1 MTGRPATK
9 FSVFVKRAKVKH
21 GDKYGYHEQDYTNL
35 VTKTRITCKACSEDF
50 WQRPHD
56 HFKGGCQTCALKITG
71 HIAFEKAKNSFI
83 ERAKEKHG
91 NRFEYSRVEY
101 TGRKNYIEIRCAEHD
116 VWFNC
121 IAGNHLNGDGSCPIC
136 SVEKSTAHAVER
148 KVDCA
153 HRFKEKAI
161 SKHGDLYDYSQS
173 VYVDS
178 ITKVVI
184 VCKDHGP
191 FKQSP
196 CDHLKGAGCP
206 SCKGGFDPLSE
217 ATLYYVRFD
226 AELGPFYKI
235 GITNISVDVRF
246 KRHKTPY
253 QIIKTWPYLTGENA
267 AKEERRILN
276 EFSDFRYK
284 GENVIKDGNTELFI
298 TDVLNL
304 DIQ

>member
-1 MTGRPATK
+1 MGRPATK
-9 FSVFVKRAKVKH
+9 FSVFVKRAKSKH
-21 GDKYGYHEQDYTNL
+21 GDKYDYHEQDYINI
-35 VTKTRITCKACSEDF
+35 VTKTRITCKACFEDF

-56 HFKGGCQTCALKITG
+56 HFKGGCKECALKKTG
-71 HIAFEKAKNSFI
+71 RMAFDKAKNSFI
-83 ERAKEKHG
+83 ERAVEKHG
-91 NRFEYSRVEY
+91 NRFDYSTTEY
-101 TGRKNYIEIRCAEHD
+101 TGRSSHVEIRCVYHD
-116 VWFNC
+116 LWFSC
-121 IAGNHLNGDGSCPIC
+121 QAGTHLTGDGSCPLC
-136 SVEKSTAHAVER
+136 SIEKITAHAVDR

-153 HRFKEKAI
+153 NRFKEKAT

-184 VCKDHGP
+184 GCKDHGP

-196 CDHLKGAGCP
+196 CDHLKGNGCP
-206 SCKGGFDPLSE
+206 SCKGGFNPLAE

-226 AELGPFYKI
+226 TEHGPFYKI

-253 QIIKTWPYLTGENA
+253 QVIKTWSYLTGENA
-267 AKEERRILN
+267 VKEEQRVLT
-276 EFSDFRYK
+276 EFSGSRYK

-304 DIQ
+304 DIR